1 MKACGLGR
9 PTCAKTSY
17 APAFACVRGAP
28 VAHEVLFLF
37 NTHCIRLCPAAEKL
51 QISCR
56 AGRVC
61 PLLCP
66 PVKAQSDEKPV
77 SHRPVFSVSPPFPPG
92 FFLHLFDIIHPSQR
106 LYRELFTLST
116 GFSTPSPPERPSQL
130 CTYPPSYPHAS
141 TEVPT
146 FGRFG
151 VIVDI
156 TQFCIPLPPSVK
168 NAPPRKPRF
177 PGRCIFSQ
185 PCSMERVA

>member
-1 MKACGLGR
+1 MEIPTPAALAPQGGGEQSEARAFPPWTGRKRIGMPAEGKVLQGLFFLKLKGR
-9 PTCAKTSY
+9 PRWGGRVSICAKTSC
-17 APAFACVRGAP
+17 APAFVCVRGAP

-116 GFSTPSPPERPSQL
+116 GFSTPSPP
-130 CTYPPSYPHAS
+130 
-141 TEVPT
+141 
-146 FGRFG
+146 
-151 VIVDI
+151 
-156 TQFCIPLPPSVK
+156 
-168 NAPPRKPRF
+168 
-177 PGRCIFSQ
+177 
-185 PCSMERVA
+185 

>member
-1 MKACGLGR
+1 MQVSSHLNLISLSPKDVRCAGVFWCFAAWPQKGRSGVFLLCGGR
-9 PTCAKTSY
+9 PTCAKTSC
-17 APAFACVRGAP
+17 APAFVCVRGAP

-116 GFSTPSPPERPSQL
+116 GFSTPSPP
-130 CTYPPSYPHAS
+130 
-141 TEVPT
+141 
-146 FGRFG
+146 
-151 VIVDI
+151 
-156 TQFCIPLPPSVK
+156 
-168 NAPPRKPRF
+168 
-177 PGRCIFSQ
+177 
-185 PCSMERVA
+185 